1 MAKWFLHTR
10 HQNPFL
16 LVDLGQCPFL
26 LVDLRLSLFTLAGFT
41 QSLFLLAGFGQS
53 SFPLAGFTPSLF
65 QLAGFGQ
72 SSFPLAGFTQS
83 LFLLAVFGQQLL
95 PIGRQSECFDY
106 WWLMVYKEEISL
118 NFFSLK
124 SSGPEPGHY
133 PALLPQQQS
142 SGGYYSAAY
151 STAHT
156 ANAAKTGSR
165 AACKQLIT
173 CDCSQDFCIFKIPK
187 PKRVKIWNIF
197 VLLKFDKFTSALVII

>member
-1 MAKWFLHTR
+1 MHTR

-41 QSLFLLAGFGQS
+41 PSLFLLAGFGQS
-53 SFPLAGFTPSLF
+53 FFPLAGFTESLF
-65 QLAGFGQ
+65 LLAGFGQ
-72 SSFPLAGFTQS
+72 QF
-83 LFLLAVFGQQLL
+83 L
-95 PIGRQSECFDY
+95 PIGGQSECFDY
-106 WWLMVYKEEISL
+106 YWPKGYKEEISL

-187 PKRVKIWNIF
+187 PKRVNRVNI
-197 VLLKFDKFTSALVII
+197 